1 MGEEELP
8 VVLEYR
14 RFDRRWE
21 EVHWEG
27 DSCSLVDLPYLE
39 VVHREEG
46 HSNPL
51 VEPVVEEH
59 SSFDGSCG
67 IVVLDTPFLR

>member
-1 MGEEELP
+1 
-8 VVLEYR
+8 
-14 RFDRRWE
+14 
-21 EVHWEG
+21 
-27 DSCSLVDLPYLE
+27 LVDLPYLE

-59 SSFDGSCG
+59 SSFDGSYG
-67 IVVLDTPFLR
+67 IVVLDTPCLR